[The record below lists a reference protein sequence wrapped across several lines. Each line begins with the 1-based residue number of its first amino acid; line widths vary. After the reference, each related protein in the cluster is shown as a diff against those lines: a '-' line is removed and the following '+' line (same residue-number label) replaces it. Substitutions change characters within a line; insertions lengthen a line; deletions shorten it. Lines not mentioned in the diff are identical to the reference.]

1 MATQFLTILVRHDY
15 MFPVKGVRL
24 LVRCLVHDTLNI
36 RKVCCTSLCASMI
49 WSVLLKEKSVCVC
62 VFMCVCGFCVIFS
75 LCVFAADCICCK
87 LAAVSANEET
97 AHKDTC

>member
-1 MATQFLTILVRHDY
+1 MPGSRHFEY
-15 MFPVKGVRL
+15 KEGVL
-24 LVRCLVHDTLNI
+24 Y
-36 RKVCCTSLCASMI
+36 CASMI

-75 LCVFAADCICCK
+75 PCVFAADCICCK
-87 LAAVSANEET
+87 LAAVSTNEET